1 MNVLKEFILDRFKD
15 IKEED
20 LEICIRIPE
29 DSICPITS
37 VFLSGHLIIEMTHS
51 VLYRKFDDRTKA
63 KIISDISNSTLYTLY
78 KLGL

>member
-1 MNVLKEFILDRFKD
+1 MNVLKEFILSEFKD
-15 IKEED
+15 IKEDD
-20 LEICIRIPE
+20 LDINIRLPL
-29 DSICPITS
+29 DTACPITS